1 MKTLLALSLSGAI
14 ALGTFAPAQALQER
28 GDRTE
33 RRTVA
38 APETPQETIGVEP
51 DEIDAR
57 AQDERAGLLLPAV
70 QKYTGADGEPCPAAG
85 YIHID
90 GVDGETAGAA
100 GRPARAAP
108 ADLAPRAPAP
118 EPCQPQAMNFGVLL
132 DGTSQSGGSDEDE
145 GEGEESRA
153 PGEAEITLK
162 APPAP
167 ND

>member
-1 MKTLLALSLSGAI
+1 MKTLLALSLSSAL
-14 ALGTFAPAQALQER
+14 ALGAFVPAYAQQER
-28 GDRTE
+28 AGRAE
-33 RRTVA
+33 RGAVA

-118 EPCQPQAMNFGVLL
+118 EPCQPQATNFGVLL
-132 DGTSQSGGSDEDE
+132 DGTSQSGGSDED
-145 GEGEESRA
+145 EGEESRA